1 MHIAT
6 HNEINDSQLLYM
18 CDICKKRFATNEFLL
33 AHRFMQ
39 HTKNCKNNI
48 PSDSRTVKEKSQNKV
63 SRLFV

>member
-6 HNEINDSQLLYM
+6 HNEIDDSQLLYL

-39 HTKNCKNNI
+39 HTKSCKNEI
-48 PSDSRTVKEKSQNKV
+48 SSESGTVKEKSQNEV
-63 SRLFV
+63 C